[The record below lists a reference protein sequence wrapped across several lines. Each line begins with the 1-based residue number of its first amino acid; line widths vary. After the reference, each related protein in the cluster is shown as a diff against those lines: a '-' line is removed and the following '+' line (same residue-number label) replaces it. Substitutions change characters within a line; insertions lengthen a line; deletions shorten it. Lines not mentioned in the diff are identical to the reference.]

1 MLAKGVSVCDNA
13 SGGATMTIAT
23 YEGIAEHG
31 QIHLKTLVRLPE
43 KLRVYVVVPDFN
55 VEQAVRIA
63 TPRLVHAEQ
72 IEDFNM
78 EISEEDSHASV

>member
-13 SGGATMTIAT
+13 SGGATMTIAA
-23 YEGIAEHG
+23 YEGIVEHG

-43 KLRVYVVVPDFN
+43 KLRVYVGFPDFN
-55 VEQAVRIA
+55 VEQAVRIP

-72 IEDFNM
+72 IEDFSM
-78 EISEEDSHASV
+78 EISEEDSHASI

>member
-23 YEGIAEHG
+23 YEGIVEHG

-72 IEDFNM
+72 IEDFSM

>member
-1 MLAKGVSVCDNA
+1 
-13 SGGATMTIAT
+13 MTIAT
-23 YEGIAEHG
+23 YEGIVEHG

-72 IEDFNM
+72 IEDFTM
-78 EISEEDSHASV
+78 EIFEEDSHASI

>member
-1 MLAKGVSVCDNA
+1 
-13 SGGATMTIAT
+13 MTIAT
-23 YEGIAEHG
+23 YEGIVEHG

-63 TPRLVHAEQ
+63 TTRLVHAEQ
-72 IEDFNM
+72 IEDFSM